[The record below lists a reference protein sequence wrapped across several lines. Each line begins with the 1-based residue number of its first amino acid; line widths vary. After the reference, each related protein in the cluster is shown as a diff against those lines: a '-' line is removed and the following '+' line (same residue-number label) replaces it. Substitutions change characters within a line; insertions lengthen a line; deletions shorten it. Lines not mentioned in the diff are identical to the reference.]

1 MIQLILAA
9 IGGYFLADAVMGEE
23 ETLKM
28 AEGGEISKTF
38 SLMYFKEMTNRQG
51 ERISIMRDSDL
62 ETGTLMQVL
71 QKANRNMYPTDVYVA
86 INDRKAGGWAAK
98 LLKDGKAVIMAEGY
112 GLPKGEL
119 VLEEEVI
126 KEKEKEPKKKLFGIF
141 KDGGDINP
149 DSREVKK
156 YFGQNGS
163 VGGLLVG
170 KRHSEGGIQA
180 KVKSTGQSIEME
192 GGDVVITRGAVSS
205 PKKYNFEGKEM
216 TGREIL
222 SDINVKGGGV
232 AFKKGGK
239 VQDKDKWIQDAV
251 KNKGALR
258 KTAKREGLIKGDEKL
273 SMTDLKKLEKKGGKT
288 AKRAYLAET
297 LKKMK

>member
-9 IGGYFLADAVMGEE
+9 VGGYFLADGFGEE
-23 ETLKM
+23 
-28 AEGGEISKTF
+28 S
-38 SLMYFKEMTNRQG
+38 
-51 ERISIMRDSDL
+51 
-62 ETGTLMQVL
+62 
-71 QKANRNMYPTDVYVA
+71 
-86 INDRKAGGWAAK
+86 
-98 LLKDGKAVIMAEGY
+98 
-112 GLPKGEL
+112 
-119 VLEEEVI
+119 
-126 KEKEKEPKKKLFGIF
+126 KKLNS
-141 KDGGDINP
+141 GG
-149 DSREVKK
+149 
-156 YFGQNGS
+156 Y
-163 VGGLLVG
+163 LVG
-170 KRHSEGGIQA
+170 KRHSEGGIKA
-180 KVKSTGQSIEME
+180 KVKSTNQDIEME
-192 GGDVVITRGAVSS
+192 GGEVVITRGAVSS

-288 AKRAYLAET
+288 SKRAYLAET